1 MEALLTLILTF
12 SIIVVFSSHAT
23 PTLVASPQPQMNLSS
38 MLNHTQQHINETRL
52 ISSSCTYEISIKT
65 SCNSLTYT
73 TDVISI
79 LIGDANGNEIVTQLE
94 GFGLLDSCME
104 ITNNVLGHCIGKI
117 CKIYLTRVGSDGWMP
132 ETIIA
137 SHSDYPPI
145 TFNFNYFIP
154 NDHRSGVDYCHNNA

>member
-1 MEALLTLILTF
+1 MFQINDTTIIGSCTYEISIKTSCSSRKHTTDAIGILIGD
-12 SIIVVFSSHAT
+12 ADG
-23 PTLVASPQPQMNLSS
+23 NE
-38 MLNHTQQHINETRL
+38 INETRL
-52 ISSSCTYEISIKT
+52 ISSSCTYEISVKT

-104 ITNNVLGHCIGKI
+104 VTNNVLGHCIGKI